1 MVSADSHAP
10 VPVEGNMKGWPLVD
24 WNRYLTSSKM
34 GMRNLS
40 KPASRWFSDGRF
52 CAPSP
57 TNTSQTKEG
66 ERGVLRGS
74 SGTGGGGGGV

>member
-1 MVSADSHAP
+1 LVSADSHAP

-57 TNTSQTKEG
+57 ATNTSQTKGRREG
-66 ERGVLRGS
+66 F
-74 SGTGGGGGGV
+74 